1 MNFLART
8 RVNWEQS
15 IEWAKRMTMMEGIMV
30 GPSSGAVMKVY
41 MCPHSHIYVRILLYM
56 SPHTAICVLI
66 LLHMSP
72 HTPIF
77 VK

>member
-1 MNFLART
+1 MNFLTRT

-41 MCPHSHIYVRILLYM
+41 MCPRTHMYVRILLY
-56 SPHTAICVLI
+56 I
-66 LLHMSP
+66 
-72 HTPIF
+72 
-77 VK
+77 

>member
-41 MCPHSHIYVRILLYM
+41 MCPHTHIYVRILLYM
-56 SPHTAICVLI
+56 SPHTAIYVSSYYYICLHI
-66 LLHMSP
+66 LLYL
-72 HTPIF
+72 
-77 VK
+77 